1 MTSQRTKKYKR
12 LSRFLNVMSWASCFA
27 LITIF
32 VITLVTTPSDS
43 ETHATLR
50 ENVGN
55 ILFTLGCTL
64 APVIV
69 LMLIVKDKVKPLIW
83 MINIVL
89 SNFIW
94 GSIGMYIAFG
104 LWACETY
111 IFTPLAGK
119 ARTTYLINKE
129 IDLRGEV

>member
-1 MTSQRTKKYKR
+1 MISQRTKKYKR
-12 LSRFLNVMSWASCFA
+12 LSRFLSVMSWASCFV

-32 VITLVTTPSDS
+32 VVTLISTPSDS

-104 LWACETY
+104 LWMCETY
-111 IFTPLAGK
+111 IFTPLASK
-119 ARTTYLINKE
+119 AKTTYLINKE

>member
-1 MTSQRTKKYKR
+1 MISQRTKTYKR
-12 LSRFLNVMSWASCFA
+12 LSRLLNVLSWAFCFA

-32 VITLVTTPSDS
+32 VIILTTTPSGA
-43 ETHATLR
+43 ETHSTLR

-55 ILFTLGCTL
+55 ILFMLGCTM
-64 APVIV
+64 APVVV

-89 SNFIW
+89 SKFLW
-94 GSIGMYIAFG
+94 GDIGMYIVFG

-111 IFTPLAGK
+111 IITPLAGK
-119 ARTTYLINKE
+119 AKATYLINKE
-129 IDLRGEV
+129 IDLRGKV